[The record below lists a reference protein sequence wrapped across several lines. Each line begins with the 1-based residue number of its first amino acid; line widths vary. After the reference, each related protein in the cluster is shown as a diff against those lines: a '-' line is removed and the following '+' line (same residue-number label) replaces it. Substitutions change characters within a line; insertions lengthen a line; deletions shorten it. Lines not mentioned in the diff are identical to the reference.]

1 VVDQVLSRGYDEPR
15 YTGPRDS
22 RILPSPWP
30 FEEEESS
37 PDLIGSSGWT
47 AENKTNTNTSD
58 QRLDNELDEL
68 LSTLSAPSPAAQ

>member
-1 VVDQVLSRGYDEPR
+1 M
-15 YTGPRDS
+15 
-22 RILPSPWP
+22 PSPWP

-37 PDLIGSSGWT
+37 PDPIGSSGWT
-47 AENKTNTNTSD
+47 AENNTSD